1 MTCLNNTMRQ
11 FLLFLLCVSPLAAQV
26 SASLSGTTTDPS
38 GAVVSAADITVTNTG
53 TGATRH
59 GDTDSA
65 GRYLFPALA
74 PGQYEIQVQ
83 KSGFSGEVR
92 SGVNLAV
99 GQAVTVD
106 FSLTVGQTRGQV
118 TIDADAPVVDPT
130 PVDSSGLI
138 RQQQLADL
146 PLNGRSFDLL
156 LTLNPG
162 VVNFTFEKIGGIG
175 GSHS

>member
-1 MTCLNNTMRQ
+1 MRK
-11 FLLFLLCVSPLAAQV
+11 LILVLLCATPLVAQF
-26 SASLSGTTTDPS
+26 SAGLSGTATDPS
-38 GAVVSAADITVTNTG
+38 GAVVSGANITVTNAG
-53 TGATRH
+53 TGATRR

-65 GRYLFPALA
+65 GRYLFPALP

-118 TIDADAPVVDPT
+118 TIDADAPVVSPT

-138 RQQQLADL
+138 RQQQIADL
-146 PLNGRSFDLL
+146 PLNGRSYDW
-156 LTLNPG
+156 G
-162 VVNFTFEKIGGIG
+162 C
-175 GSHS
+175 